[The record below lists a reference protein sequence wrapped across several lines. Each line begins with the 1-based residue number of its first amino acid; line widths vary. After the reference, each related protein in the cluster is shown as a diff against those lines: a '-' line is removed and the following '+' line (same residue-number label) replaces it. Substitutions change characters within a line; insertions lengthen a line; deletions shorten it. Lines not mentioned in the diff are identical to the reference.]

1 MNGPIFVT
9 GGLGFIGSHTCIAL
23 ADAGYEV
30 IIYDNLGN
38 SQRDVLDRLQQVA
51 GRSFQFIE
59 GDIRDS
65 ALLDQ
70 VFSTQTISAVIHFA
84 GLKAVGE
91 SVAMPLEY
99 FDNNVS
105 GTVTLLRAMRRAKV
119 STLVF
124 SSSATVY
131 GNPDRVPTQ
140 ENAPRSVT
148 SPYGRCKLMI
158 EDILHDLIAT
168 APEFNVASL
177 RYFNPA
183 GAHHSG
189 LIGEAPMGR
198 PNNLMPHVMRAAF
211 DGKPMVDVF
220 GGDYPTCD
228 GTGVRDYVH
237 VMDVADGHL
246 AALRYLHTNGGS
258 ITVNLGRGEGTSVLQ
273 LIHAFE
279 RASGR
284 MVPHRIVARRPGDI
298 AECWADTALAKRQLD
313 WTATR
318 SLQEICADAWRWQVN
333 RAG

>member
-1 MNGPIFVT
+1 M
-9 GGLGFIGSHTCIAL
+9 GFIGSHTCIAL
-23 ADAGYEV
+23 AEAGLDV
-30 IIYDNLGN
+30 IIYDNLAN
-38 SQRDVLDRLQQVA
+38 SGRDVLDRLQQIT

-65 ALLDQ
+65 ALLDH
-70 VFSTQTISAVIHFA
+70 VFSTHTISAVMHFA

-91 SVAMPLEY
+91 SMAMPLEY

-105 GTVTLLRAMRRAKV
+105 GTVTLLRAMRMAGV

-131 GNPDRVPTQ
+131 GNPDHVPI
-140 ENAPRSVT
+140 EEVAPRSAT
-148 SPYGRCKLMI
+148 SPYGRCKFMI

-183 GAHHSG
+183 GAHPSG

-211 DGKPMVDVF
+211 DGKQPVDIF
-220 GGDYPTCD
+220 GDDYPTCD

-237 VMDVADGHL
+237 VMDVAEGHL
-246 AALRYLHTNGGS
+246 AALRYLHTNGGA

-279 RASGR
+279 LASGR
-284 MVPHRIVARRPGDI
+284 IVPHRIVARRPGDV
-298 AECWADTALAKRQLD
+298 AECWADTTLAKRQLG
-313 WTATR
+313 WTAAR
-318 SLQEICADAWRWQVN
+318 SLHDICADAWRWQVS
-333 RAG
+333 RAV